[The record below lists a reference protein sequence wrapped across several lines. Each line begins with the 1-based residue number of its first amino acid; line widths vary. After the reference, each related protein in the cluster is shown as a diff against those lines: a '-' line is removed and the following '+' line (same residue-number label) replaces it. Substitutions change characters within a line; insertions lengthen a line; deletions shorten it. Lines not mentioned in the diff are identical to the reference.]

1 MRVQTFH
8 YAILG
13 QPSLDI
19 DVDYDGTTL
28 RHFGGAVVYGTFTA
42 CALGMR
48 SAAVPKGPWRED
60 PLDAIFAGAK
70 AQLFPVE
77 SPTRTSISN
86 VYRDADRETRHS
98 RAISRIEPYA
108 LEDLPPIR
116 AQVWHLAGLM
126 AGDIPAEV
134 IQRLAAEGDV
144 GLDLQGV
151 MRQVAPDGSMR
162 LCDWPDKE
170 RLLPRIRFLKAD
182 AAEAAAITGQPDR
195 YEAARILCGM
205 GAREVMITHNSE
217 VLIYDAE
224 RFYVQPIR
232 SRNLSGRTG
241 RGDTAFSAYLCM
253 RLNHS
258 IPEALMWATALV
270 SLKMET
276 PGPFRGTAE
285 DVQAFIQ
292 QYFQPEQRP

>member
-1 MRVQTFH
+1 MYTFD

-19 DVDYDGTTL
+19 DVDYDSTTL
-28 RHFGGAVVYGTFTA
+28 RHFGGAVVYGAFAA

-48 SAAVPKGPWRED
+48 TAAVPKGMWRED
-60 PLDAIFAGAK
+60 PLETIFDGAK
-70 AQLFPVE
+70 AQLFPIE
-77 SPTRTSISN
+77 SQTRTSISN
-86 VYRDADRETRHS
+86 VYHDADRERRDS

-108 LEDLPPIR
+108 LEELPPIR

-126 AGDIPAEV
+126 AGDIPTPV

-162 LCDWPDKE
+162 LCDWPEKA
-170 RLLPRIRFLKAD
+170 RLLPKIRFLKAD
-182 AAEAAAITGQPDR
+182 AAEAEALTGQPDR
-195 YEAARILCGM
+195 YEAAKILSGL
-205 GAREVMITHNSE
+205 GAREIMITHNSE
-217 VLIYDAE
+217 VLIYSGQQ
-224 RFYVQPIR
+224 FYVQPIR

-241 RGDTAFSAYLCM
+241 RGDTAFAAYLCM

-258 IPEALMWATALV
+258 IAGALLWATALV
-270 SLKMET
+270 SLKMEV

-285 DVQAFIQ
+285 DVGAFIR
-292 QYFQPEQRP
+292 QYA